1 MKLWKTKVSTK
12 YLNKEKCEL
21 DHSNTIYLI
30 ALLPFK
36 RDAVEVATNWLELW
50 HTKHFC
56 WALST
61 KKRAITSYQYCGSL
75 APKWSHFR
83 AKFRCITTQNV
94 NEMRDAEGDIVAW
107 HTVRI
112 DKLQAIFLYFFYHN
126 CSSLSKKTEKAL
138 ANTTSACAHASKELG
153 SSPPL
158 FCLYWMRLERG
169 KWARRLQSNYH
180 VLLN

>member
-21 DHSNTIYLI
+21 DPSNTIYLI

-75 APKWSHFR
+75 APKWPHFR

-153 SSPPL
+153 SSPL
-158 FCLYWMRLERG
+158 FFAFTEWD
-169 KWARRLQSNYH
+169 
-180 VLLN
+180 